1 MKNLKLVVLV
11 FLSFAVISED
21 GRLERDAN
29 DYKYTS
35 LGIYA
40 FDAEDDSGLETK
52 FSLSLPGPLYLVA
65 EAKADG
71 VNVDDETY
79 DKFTKALRIGA
90 HVGIG
95 DVLNSISVG
104 GVSLKLENFL
114 DVFLELGIKATDI
127 DSNINFS
134 DTNTEANIITGIR
147 FGNANAWEGKI
158 FIDFSKETEV
168 IQQKCPVNLVC
179 TTFETSQVTYVL
191 DDETDQKFGF
201 TAIYNINKKSAFT
214 IETSTSKVLDSV
226 VKIGYQINF

>member
-21 GRLERDAN
+21 SRIERGAN

-40 FDAEDDSGLETK
+40 FDAEDDSGLEAK
-52 FSLSLPGPLYLVA
+52 LSLSLPGPLYLVA

-71 VNVDDETY
+71 VNVDNETY

-127 DSNINFS
+127 DSNINFFS
-134 DTNTEANIITGIR
+134 DTNTEANAITGIR

-168 IQQKCPVNLVC
+168 VLQKCPVNLVC
-179 TTFETSQVTYVL
+179 TAFETSQVTYVL

-214 IETSTSKVLDSV
+214 IETSTSKVLDLSL
-226 VKIGYQINF
+226 IHI